1 MNTFITVSIS
11 VISAVIGGIIA
22 GYFSLRATNQSHAN
36 QKEIAEQNE
45 LQVIKSLLQAI
56 HDELETVFEN
66 YQASMGNRIESL
78 QDGQPLFWYYPLVSD
93 FFNVYNGN
101 TFLIGRIKD
110 HDLRKNII
118 KTYTLGKG
126 MIDSYRMNNDLVQ
139 KTERWNFVY
148 TETQQQIH
156 LDRLCA
162 QQQGLIEY
170 ARTLKTQ
177 HYELKEHV
185 NLTLRALRKSGVL
198 TEAK

>member
-93 FFNVYNGN
+93 FLMFIMVI
-101 TFLIGRIKD
+101 L
-110 HDLRKNII
+110 
-118 KTYTLGKG
+118 
-126 MIDSYRMNNDLVQ
+126 S
-139 KTERWNFVY
+139 
-148 TETQQQIH
+148 
-156 LDRLCA
+156 
-162 QQQGLIEY
+162 
-170 ARTLKTQ
+170 
-177 HYELKEHV
+177 
-185 NLTLRALRKSGVL
+185 
-198 TEAK
+198 

>member
-1 MNTFITVSIS
+1 LNTFITVSIS

-36 QKEIAEQNE
+36 QKEIAEHNE
-45 LQVIKSLLQAI
+45 LQIIKSLLQAI
-56 HDELETVFEN
+56 HDELETVFES
-66 YQASMGNRIESL
+66 YQTTMGNRLESL
-78 QDGQPLFWYYPLVSD
+78 QDGQPLFCYYPLISD

-139 KTERWNFVY
+139 KTEHWNFVY
-148 TETQQQIH
+148 AETQQQIH
-156 LDRLCA
+156 LDRLRA
-162 QQQGLIEY
+162 QEQGLIAY
-170 ARTLKTQ
+170 AKTLKTQ
-177 HYELKEHV
+177 HFILKENV
-185 NLTLRALRKSGVL
+185 NMTLRALRKSGVL
-198 TEAK
+198 TDTK

>member
-36 QKEIAEQNE
+36 QKEIAENNE

-66 YQASMGNRIESL
+66 YQATMGNRIESL

-139 KTERWNFVY
+139 KQNTGILFMLKLSNKF
-148 TETQQQIH
+148 TLTGFGPKNKA
-156 LDRLCA
+156 L
-162 QQQGLIEY
+162 LIMQK
-170 ARTLKTQ
+170 L
-177 HYELKEHV
+177 
-185 NLTLRALRKSGVL
+185 
-198 TEAK
+198 